1 MSLKPDYLIR
11 VGSAELKPG
20 SPQALSGIEIDTAKN
35 KGASVALL
43 DFGGAASAV
52 NFGDRVRVELG
63 WSDERSAVF
72 TGAVHGIAPTLSG
85 IRISAFGEE
94 MKLIRNGRVAETFEN
109 QTHGDIV
116 KAHAGKAG
124 VATASIEDGFRNP
137 RLYASHQTRYEHC
150 LELARRLGF
159 DFYANEEGKLVFA
172 RYARRRADHV
182 LHFGV
187 DLHGMVT
194 FRMEPG
200 AGATVVPE
208 SPASSAGDETA
219 SWLVKDSSAHAA
231 TAGESD
237 VLVVS
242 DPALRT
248 RDAAKQAAQAL
259 MEVAVRRASAATV
272 VLGGRADILLGHAVE
287 LKGLEDS
294 PANGVY
300 EVRGV
305 RHVLGRGRGF
315 LTTLDLAR
323 HAS

>member
-11 VGSAELKPG
+11 IGAAELKPTAA
-20 SPQALSGIEIDTAKN
+20 QALSGLEIDSSKD
-35 KGASVALL
+35 KGASLALL
-43 DFGGAASAV
+43 DFGGTSSELKL
-52 NFGDRVRVELG
+52 GDRIAIELG
-63 WSDERSAVF
+63 WSGERSVVF
-72 TGAVHGIAPTLSG
+72 TGAVQVTAPTLAG

-94 MKLIRNGRVAETFEN
+94 MKLIRGGRISETFEN

-124 VATASIEDGFRNP
+124 VATASIEDGFRSP
-137 RLYASHQTRYEHC
+137 FLYASRQTRYEHC
-150 LELARRLGF
+150 LVLARRLGF

-187 DLHGMVT
+187 DLHGMVN

-219 SWLVKDSSAHAA
+219 SWLVKDSAAHAA
-231 TAGESD
+231 TEGESG

-248 RDAAKQAAQAL
+248 RDAARQAAQAL
-259 MEVAVRRASAATV
+259 MQVTVRLASAATV
-272 VLGGRADILLGHAVE
+272 VVGGRAEILLGHAVE
-287 LKGLEDS
+287 LKGLEHS

-315 LTTLDLAR
+315 NTTLNLAR
-323 HAS
+323 HPS